1 MSFFQPLNTFQ
12 VHIILPDVFTRRF
25 AALIPQQRERVN
37 QLMEERV
44 ILNYAL
50 DMERSQLWV
59 TMQAKDQEAVMDVL
73 ATFPIIKDV
82 KVEIFEL
89 AFFDSAPMGLPE
101 LIMN

>member
-1 MSFFQPLNTFQ
+1 MNGFYTLDTFQ
-12 VHIILPDVFTRRF
+12 VHIKLPEIFTRRF
-25 AALIPQQRERVN
+25 AALIPEQRERVN
-37 QLMEERV
+37 QLLEQRV

-50 DMERSQLWV
+50 DMERSNLWV
-59 TMQAKDQEAVMDVL
+59 TIQAKDQETVMDIL
-73 ATFPIIKDV
+73 STFPIIKDV

>member
-1 MSFFQPLNTFQ
+1 MSSFQTLDTFQ
-12 VHIILPDVFTRRF
+12 VHIKLPEVFTPRF
-25 AALIPQQRERVN
+25 ASLIPDQRERVN
-37 QLMEERV
+37 QLLEERT

-50 DMERSQLWV
+50 DMERSHLWV
-59 TMQAKDQEAVMDVL
+59 TMQAKDQATVMDIL
-73 ATFPIIKDV
+73 ATFPIIKEV

>member
-1 MSFFQPLNTFQ
+1 MSGFYTLDTFQ
-12 VHIILPDVFTRRF
+12 VHIKLPEIFTRRF
-25 AALIPQQRERVN
+25 AALIPEQRERVN
-37 QLMEERV
+37 QLLEQRV

-50 DMERSQLWV
+50 DMERSNLWV
-59 TMQAKDQEAVMDVL
+59 TIQAKDQEAVMDIL
-73 ATFPIIKDV
+73 STFPIIKDV

>member
-1 MSFFQPLNTFQ
+1 MNPLHSANSFQI
-12 VHIILPDVFTRRF
+12 HITLPDVFSRRF

-50 DMERSQLWV
+50 DMERSQIWV
-59 TMQAKDQEAVMDVL
+59 TMQAKDQEAIMDIL

-82 KVEIFEL
+82 KVNIFEL
-89 AFFDSAPMGLPE
+89 AFFDTAPMGLPE
-101 LIMN
+101 LNMN

>member
-1 MSFFQPLNTFQ
+1 MSTFQPLDTFQ
-12 VHIILPDVFTRRF
+12 VHIKLPDIFTRRF

-50 DMERSQLWV
+50 DMERTNLWV
-59 TMQAKDQEAVMDVL
+59 TMQAKDQEAVMDIL
-73 ATFPIIKDV
+73 STFPIIKDV
-82 KVEIFEL
+82 KVDIFEL

>member
-1 MSFFQPLNTFQ
+1 MSPLLTLDTFQ
-12 VHIILPDVFTRRF
+12 VHIKLPDIFTRRF

-37 QLMEERV
+37 QLMEERI

-50 DMERSQLWV
+50 DMERSHLWV
-59 TMQAKDQEAVMDVL
+59 TMQAKDQETVMDIL

-101 LIMN
+101 LNMN

>member
-1 MSFFQPLNTFQ
+1 MSSLYTLDTFQ
-12 VHIILPDVFTRRF
+12 VHIRLPDIFTRRF

-37 QLMEERV
+37 QLLEKRV

-50 DMERSQLWV
+50 DMERSNLWV
-59 TMQAKDQEAVMDVL
+59 TMQAKNQEEVMDIL

-82 KVEIFEL
+82 QVEIYEL

>member
-1 MSFFQPLNTFQ
+1 MGAKQLLDTFQ
-12 VHIILPDVFTRRF
+12 IHITLPDVFTRRF

-37 QLMEERV
+37 QLLEKHV

-50 DMERSQLWV
+50 DMERSNLWV
-59 TMQAKDQEAVMDVL
+59 TIQAKDQEAVMDIL

-89 AFFDSAPMGLPE
+89 AFFDSAPKGLPE

>member
-1 MSFFQPLNTFQ
+1 MSSLQILDTFQ
-12 VHIILPDVFTRRF
+12 VHIKLPEVFTRRF

-37 QLMEERV
+37 QLLEERV

-50 DMERSQLWV
+50 DMERTNLWV
-59 TMQAKDQEAVMDVL
+59 TMLAKDQEQVMDIL
-73 ATFPIIKDV
+73 STFPIIKDV
-82 KVEIFEL
+82 KVEIHEL